1 MNQRAATPDNFGTLI
16 EPATLK
22 IQRLLPGPIERIW
35 AYLTDSDLRRKWLA
49 SGEMQMKAGAPF
61 ELVWR
66 NNELTDPPGE
76 RPPGFSGEHR
86 MSSRIVEVDPP
97 HKLTFTWG
105 ESGEVTFELAPAGDR
120 VLLTVIHRRLPDR
133 NMTLMVG
140 AGWHM
145 HLDILAARAT
155 GTEPEPFWDGWSRLK
170 KEYDRRV
177 PA

>member
-1 MNQRAATPDNFGTLI
+1 MNQRATPDAFGTLI

-49 SGEMQMKAGAPF
+49 SGEMQMKVGAPF

-86 MSSRIVEVDPP
+86 MESRIVEVDPP

-105 ESGEVTFELAPAGDR
+105 ESGEVTFELAPAGER

-145 HLDILAARAT
+145 HLDILVARAT
-155 GTEPEPFWDGWSRLK
+155 NTEPEPFWDGWSRLK

>member
-49 SGEMQMKAGAPF
+49 SGDMQMKAGAPF